1 MKPSNLR
8 RPAGKRAALLALVC
22 SLAATNVYAKKAPV
36 ELGGVACETPPAAH
50 CPDAKCP
57 GTITS
62 QQGSAVEPATGRKFF
77 LDYPC
82 DLKPGEK
89 VTFILS
95 LHGAGSIGNWHRHY
109 FPLIDYKDK
118 YRLVIATPTSSVV
131 ANSNP
136 PSHVWNWEN
145 DDVYLQNIVNLV
157 YAQSKE
163 KNFKIK
169 AFWLAGHSQGGS
181 TSSRLI
187 RTDFFKDKVDGF
199 LSLSGG
205 RIGGSPGRGD
215 FGNLGGRGPA
225 PGAGRGAGQ
234 EAGRGAGPF
243 GRGGAAPAALARQR
257 FFRSYTK
264 PASTKWMPKA
274 SPTPRHGR
282 KRKAAE
288 RGFGNRMWPM
298 SNPGTSMT
306 GAARIQ
312 APTDGDICRG
322 PALRKSSRI
331 QAAGMAGSSTM
342 SCVSARDIPKDWSR
356 TSPKNWSS

>member
-1 MKPSNLR
+1 M
-8 RPAGKRAALLALVC
+8 AGA
-22 SLAATNVYAKKAPV
+22 LAASAAYAKKAPI
-36 ELGGVACETPPAAH
+36 ELSGVACETPPAAH

-118 YRLVIATPTSSVV
+118 YRLVVATPTSSVV

-136 PSHVWNWEN
+136 PSHVWNGET

-169 AFWLAGHSQGGS
+169 AFWLVGHSQGGS
-181 TSSRLI
+181 TSSRLV

-215 FGNLGGRGPA
+215 FGNLAGRGTA
-225 PGAGRGAGQ
+225 PGAAQGAGRGA
-234 EAGRGAGPF
+234 APA
-243 GRGGAAPAALARQR
+243 GRGGAAPAALPGND
-257 FFRSYTK
+257 FSFIYETGEHEMDSK
-264 PASTKWMPKA
+264 GLPDASTWAEK
-274 SPTPRHGR
+274 GR
-282 KRKAAE
+282 LRSA
-288 RGFGNRMWPM
+288 RSGSRMWSMP
-298 SNPGTSMT
+298 SPGTSMT
-306 GAARIQ
+306 AAVRIR
-312 APTDGDICRG
+312 APTDGAFAEARHCGSFRVFRLPERPHRIRCC
-322 PALRKSSRI
+322 PAR
-331 QAAGMAGSSTM
+331 QGTH
-342 SCVSARDIPKDWSR
+342 
-356 TSPKNWSS
+356 